1 MNDRNTAAAPRRRIA
16 AAAVTVMTLAL
27 CAAPAEAQ
35 RGGMKIAQ
43 FELTVTGTQANAWAV
58 DQTEYDGCVDGDV
71 HTSGAGRERLTFHTR
86 RPARVEAVG
95 IGQDVVL
102 SAGNGGIPISGTIE
116 RQGDMTVRQL
126 SGGESFCGGVPEPT
140 APPAPDCGVRPLSGT
155 LDPVLYAPGDA
166 PVPNPILQLVH
177 ALAFTGP
184 DLPEGRHPAEHFANC
199 PGSDALLRATDTAHL
214 KPRDL
219 FSRKRRIVV
228 RGEDTVERVEDGYR
242 ESVAISWKAV
252 LTRRGQTR
260 HVSDRRVPAKPRH
273 TAR

>member
-1 MNDRNTAAAPRRRIA
+1 MNDRNTVAAPRRRIA
-16 AAAVTVMTLAL
+16 AAATVMTLAL

-43 FELTVTGTQANAWAV
+43 FNVTVTGTQTNHWAV
-58 DQTEYDGCVDGDV
+58 DKTEYDGCVDGNV
-71 HTSGAGRERLTFHTR
+71 HTSGAGREHLTFHTR
-86 RPARVEAVG
+86 RRARVEAVG
-95 IGQDVVL
+95 IGKDVVL

-116 RQGDMTVRQL
+116 RQGDTSVTQL
-126 SGGESFCGGVPEPT
+126 SGGESFCGGAPEPK
-140 APPAPDCGVRPLSGT
+140 APPAPDCGVRPLNGT
-155 LDPVLYAPGDA
+155 IDPVLYAPGDA
-166 PVPNPILQLVH
+166 PVPNPILQLVDV
-177 ALAFTGP
+177 LAFTGP
-184 DLPEGRHPAEHFANC
+184 DLPGGRHAGEHFANC
-199 PGSDALLRATDTAHL
+199 PGGDALLRATDTAYL

-228 RGEDTVERVEDGYR
+228 RAEDTVERVEDGYR
-242 ESVAISWKAV
+242 ESVVVSWKAV